1 MRKIVLAFALLCSSC
16 AARRS
21 TLALPQSNGS
31 NGSAPSWVELRPG
44 MEFRIEGAY
53 YREGSPQRGAADYLG
68 TETATYE
75 VRPNG
80 TLRLGSVS
88 SFPDKQS
95 GKGQPRDQPAVQLLV
110 RPRNLSWRYHRLFFQ
125 VVMSRTGTI
134 RPAVL
139 LGSRSIAELDNL
151 TKQLLAGQHS
161 VCDPGSNRCD
171 ALPEWCTAS
180 LAIEIVVNGA
190 ARKVVWGSSLGSV
203 AAHPRHIE
211 LLRVSNGRLA
221 PIPIDAAD
229 PETLRLPL
237 LHGDQVTWN

>member
-1 MRKIVLAFALLCSSC
+1 
-16 AARRS
+16 
-21 TLALPQSNGS
+21 
-31 NGSAPSWVELRPG
+31 
-44 MEFRIEGAY
+44 
-53 YREGSPQRGAADYLG
+53 
-68 TETATYE
+68 
-75 VRPNG
+75 
-80 TLRLGSVS
+80 
-88 SFPDKQS
+88 
-95 GKGQPRDQPAVQLLV
+95 
-110 RPRNLSWRYHRLFFQ
+110 
-125 VVMSRTGTI
+125 MSRAGTI

-161 VCDPGSNRCD
+161 VCDPESNPCD

-180 LAIEIVVNGA
+180 LAIEVVVNGT

-203 AAHPRHIE
+203 AAHPRHVE

-221 PIPIDAAD
+221 PVPIDAAD